1 MLRIGN
7 VILRLPTGL
16 AFPDICCRSGLTCAI
31 CLILTLHYVYSANI
45 RRELIMRRHLFR
57 GRNAICGNI
66 QEFKLFL
73 TFSLYSSQ
81 WKTSMHACDIDRDH
95 GPLLRFLICPCA
107 PDDEALEQEDEECLF

>member
-1 MLRIGN
+1 MPRIGN

-31 CLILTLHYVYSANI
+31 CLILTLHYVYSTNI

-66 QEFKLFL
+66 REFKLFHFFTL
-73 TFSLYSSQ
+73 FVT
-81 WKTSMHACDIDRDH
+81 M
-95 GPLLRFLICPCA
+95 
-107 PDDEALEQEDEECLF
+107 ED